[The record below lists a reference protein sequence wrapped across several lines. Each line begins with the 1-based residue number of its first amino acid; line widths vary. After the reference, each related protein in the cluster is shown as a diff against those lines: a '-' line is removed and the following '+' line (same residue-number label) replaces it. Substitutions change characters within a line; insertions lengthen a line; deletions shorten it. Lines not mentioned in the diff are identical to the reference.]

1 MSSHPPLPQLFDF
14 ATIDKQPSHLYGSA
28 SFAVPSNGRSVS
40 TSTVPASLPDR
51 VYMSSRTP
59 QINLSSGD
67 DTELDV
73 AFDGDEEDDEEVDS
87 GRSGSAD
94 MDVDMGEDEED
105 EETKDELS
113 KLALGS
119 GSGGLK
125 GRRKG
130 MVFKCENCSKV
141 RPRIQL
147 FNVR

>member
-1 MSSHPPLPQLFDF
+1 
-14 ATIDKQPSHLYGSA
+14 
-28 SFAVPSNGRSVS
+28 
-40 TSTVPASLPDR
+40 
-51 VYMSSRTP
+51 MSSRTP

-94 MDVDMGEDEED
+94 MDVDMGEDGED